1 MTRATGSVRA
11 SRLRTGYFGMRVA
24 ALGRALLLAA
34 SGVSGVGLA
43 SCGDE
48 PSAPAV
54 AAPGTLQLGLTA
66 ELDGVVYRLDA
77 VFDVSGV
84 ESVVLDT
91 GEDPDASVLSREL
104 PAGRYVVALRPGFV
118 VSRSE
123 GGELVPVEARLVS
136 QLEQGVAISASTTS
150 RVTYRFAVDGGEI
163 GFGTG
168 TLEIGFDVV
177 TDAVDCRPAEGDAP
191 PLALELVADGLEQPL
206 FVTAAPGDASR
217 LFVLEKAG
225 RVRLLVDGALSA
237 DPFLDLTSQIASEGE
252 RGLLGLAFHPNYA
265 QNGLFYVHF
274 SSNGSGGAA
283 LGNGIVAEFTR
294 AAGDPSHA
302 DPLSQRELLE
312 IAKPEANHNGG
323 MLAFGADGLL
333 YIGVGDGGGGND
345 QHGPIGNG
353 QALDTVLG
361 KLLRVDVDA
370 RDAGAYGIPAGNLA
384 EATGRAAL
392 PEIWAY
398 GLRNP
403 WRFGFDPC
411 NGDLYVGDVGQNTQE
426 EIDYLPGGA
435 AAGTNFGW
443 RIMEGSVCRPGE
455 GICNTAGLTLPVD
468 SYPRSVGASV
478 TGGYVYR
485 GSAIPGLRGYY
496 LYADY
501 ISGRSFRFRI
511 EGGSA
516 LSRQEISAELRPL
529 APEAFG
535 NIASFGQDNSGELYV
550 AAFTPGAVY
559 RVVAAPRA
567 LAERERRERQE
578 VGKAGRFDF

>member
-1 MTRATGSVRA
+1 MTRAAGSVR
-11 SRLRTGYFGMRVA
+11 SSGLRTGRFSMRMA
-24 ALGRALLLAA
+24 ELGRALLLGA
-34 SGVSGVGLA
+34 SGALAVALA
-43 SCGDE
+43 SCGEE
-48 PSAPAV
+48 PAPPV
-54 AAPGTLQLGLTA
+54 VTEPGTLQLGLTA

-91 GEDPDASVLSREL
+91 REEPDASVLSREL
-104 PAGRYVVALRPGFV
+104 AAGSYVVALLPGFV
-118 VSRSE
+118 VSRNE
-123 GGELVPVEARLVS
+123 GGEFVPVEARLVS
-136 QLEQGVAISASTTS
+136 TIEQAVAITADTTS

-177 TDAVDCRPAEGDAP
+177 TDAADCRAAEGDVP
-191 PLALELVADGLEQPL
+191 PLALELVADGLDQPL
-206 FVTAAPGDASR
+206 FVAAAPGDASR

-225 RVRLLVDGALSA
+225 TLRVLVDGELSA
-237 DPFLDLTSQIASEGE
+237 EPFLDLTSQVASDGE
-252 RGLLGLAFHPNYA
+252 RGLLGMAFHPAYA

-274 SSNGSGGAA
+274 SSNGSGDVP
-283 LGNGIVAEFTR
+283 LGTGVIAELTV
-294 AAGDPSHA
+294 AAGDADHA
-302 DPLSQRELLE
+302 DPTSMRELLT
-312 IAKPEANHNGG
+312 IAKPQANHNGG

-333 YIGVGDGGGGND
+333 YLGVGDGGGAND

-370 RDAGAYGIPAGNLA
+370 RDAGAYGVPPGNLA
-384 EATGRAAL
+384 EATGLAAL

-411 NGDLYVGDVGQNTQE
+411 NGDLYIGDVGQNTQE

-435 AAGTNFGW
+435 PAGTNFGW

-455 GICNTAGLTLPVD
+455 GMCNTAGLTLPVD
-468 SYPRSVGASV
+468 SYPRSVGGSV

-485 GSAIPGLRGYY
+485 GSAIPGLRGHY
-496 LYADY
+496 LYADF
-501 ISGRSFRFRI
+501 ISGRSFRFRM
-511 EGGSA
+511 EAGSA
-516 LSRQEISAELRPL
+516 ADRQEISTELRPL
-529 APEAFG
+529 DSNVFG
-535 NIASFGQDNSGELYV
+535 NIASFGQDNAGELYV

-559 RVVAAPRA
+559 RVVAAP
-567 LAERERRERQE
+567 
-578 VGKAGRFDF
+578 

>member
-1 MTRATGSVRA
+1 MTRATGCVRSA
-11 SRLRTGYFGMRVA
+11 RPRAGHLGDRMA
-24 ALGRALLLAA
+24 ALGRALLLGA
-34 SGVSGVGLA
+34 SGALALGLA

-48 PSAPAV
+48 PAPPVV
-54 AAPGTLQLGLTA
+54 AEPGTLQLGLTA

-91 GEDPDASVLSREL
+91 SEDPDASVLSREL
-104 PAGRYVVALRPGFV
+104 PAGSYVVALRPGFV
-118 VSRSE
+118 VTRSE
-123 GGELVPVEARLVS
+123 GGEFVPVEARLVS
-136 QLEQGVAISASTTS
+136 EVEQAVAISANATR

-168 TLEIGFDVV
+168 TLEIGFEVV
-177 TDAVDCRPAEGDAP
+177 SGAADCRAAEGEVP
-191 PLALELVADGLEQPL
+191 PLALQLVADGLDQPL

-225 RVRLLVDGALSA
+225 TIRVLADGVLAA
-237 DPFLDLTSQIASEGE
+237 EPFLDLTSQVAAGGE

-274 SSNGSGGAA
+274 SSNGSGAVP
-283 LGNGIVAEFTR
+283 LGTGVVAELTV
-294 AAGDPSHA
+294 AVGDPGHA
-302 DPLSQRELLE
+302 DPLSQRELLT

-323 MLAFGADGLL
+323 MLAFGADGFLFL
-333 YIGVGDGGGGND
+333 GVGDGGGGND

-353 QALDTVLG
+353 QALDTLLG
-361 KLLRVDVDA
+361 KLLRIDVDG
-370 RDAGAYGIPAGNLA
+370 RDAGAYGIPPGNLA
-384 EATGRAAL
+384 EATGLAAL
-392 PEIWAY
+392 PEVWAY

-411 NGDLYVGDVGQNTQE
+411 NGDLYIGDVGQNTQE

-435 AAGTNFGW
+435 PSGTNFGW

-455 GICNTAGLTLPVD
+455 GMCNPAGLTLPID

-485 GSAIPGLRGYY
+485 GSAIPGLRGHY
-496 LYADY
+496 LYADFV
-501 ISGRSFRFRI
+501 SGRSFRFRV
-511 EGGSA
+511 EAGSA
-516 LSRQEISAELRPL
+516 RDRQEISAELRPL
-529 APEAFG
+529 DSEVFG
-535 NIASFGQDNSGELYV
+535 NIASFGQDNAGELYV

-559 RVVAAPRA
+559 RVIVAP
-567 LAERERRERQE
+567 
-578 VGKAGRFDF
+578 

>member
-1 MTRATGSVRA
+1 MTRAAESVR
-11 SRLRTGYFGMRVA
+11 SSGPRTGRFSMKMA
-24 ALGRALLLAA
+24 ALGRALLLGA
-34 SGVSGVGLA
+34 SGALA
-43 SCGDE
+43 IALTSCGEE
-48 PSAPAV
+48 PAPPV
-54 AAPGTLQLGLTA
+54 VTEPGTLQLGLTA

-91 GEDPDASVLSREL
+91 SEDPDASVLSREL
-104 PAGRYVVALRPGFV
+104 AAGSYVVALRPGFV
-118 VSRSE
+118 VSRNE
-123 GGELVPVEARLVS
+123 GGEFVPVVARLVS
-136 QLEQGVAISASTTS
+136 NVEQAVAITADTTS

-168 TLEIGFDVV
+168 TLEIGFDVI
-177 TDAVDCRPAEGDAP
+177 TDAADCRAAEGEVP
-191 PLALELVADGLEQPL
+191 PLALELVADGLDQPL
-206 FVTAAPGDASR
+206 FVAAAPGDAAR

-225 RVRLLVDGALSA
+225 TLRVLVDGVLSA
-237 DPFLDLTSQIASEGE
+237 EPFLDLTSQVASDGE
-252 RGLLGLAFHPNYA
+252 RGLLGMAFHPAYA

-274 SSNGSGGAA
+274 SSNGSGGVP
-283 LGNGIVAEFTR
+283 LGTGVIAELTV
-294 AAGDPSHA
+294 AAGDPDRA
-302 DPLSQRELLE
+302 DPSSMRELLT
-312 IAKPEANHNGG
+312 IAKPQANHNGG

-333 YIGVGDGGGGND
+333 YLGVGDGGGAND

-370 RDAGAYGIPAGNLA
+370 RDAGAYGVPPGNLA
-384 EATGRAAL
+384 EATGLAAL

-411 NGDLYVGDVGQNTQE
+411 NGDLYIGDVGQNTQE

-435 AAGTNFGW
+435 PAGTNFGW

-455 GICNTAGLTLPVD
+455 GMCNTAGLTLPVD
-468 SYPRSVGASV
+468 SYPRSVGGSV

-485 GSAIPGLRGYY
+485 GSAIPGLRGQY
-496 LYADY
+496 LYADF

-511 EGGSA
+511 EAGSA
-516 LSRQEISAELRPL
+516 ADRQEISAELRPL
-529 APEAFG
+529 DSNVFG
-535 NIASFGQDNSGELYV
+535 NIASFGQDNAGELYV

-559 RVVAAPRA
+559 RVIAAP
-567 LAERERRERQE
+567 
-578 VGKAGRFDF
+578 